1 MSEDIYY
8 VAKFLNLTNLDLI
21 KNVKLFIDFIV
32 YDKVI
37 SKNSNNLVKL
47 LKKNK
52 YYKIFSVFLDVSIL

>member
-37 SKNSNNLVKL
+37 SKNSNNLIKL